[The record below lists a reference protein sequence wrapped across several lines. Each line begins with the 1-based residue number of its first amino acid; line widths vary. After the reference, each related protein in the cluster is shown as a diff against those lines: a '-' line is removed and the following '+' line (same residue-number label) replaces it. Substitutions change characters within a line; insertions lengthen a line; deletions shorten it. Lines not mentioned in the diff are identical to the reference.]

1 VIQGVVAVGNGG
13 VEETQFQLRTMESV
27 IPKFFN
33 GEVEF
38 FDSGGGQVSMSQAS
52 LGETSF
58 EKEKRSY
65 PP

>member
-1 VIQGVVAVGNGG
+1 
-13 VEETQFQLRTMESV
+13 MESV

-65 PP
+65 PS